1 MGSLYIIVDNNKV
14 VMYILVGQ
22 KYRRHL
28 QISNM
33 KSIITLK
40 TQQKLSLINANIFNS
55 SMYTTKVNTII
66 LLFIIHLTTLED

>member
-66 LLFIIHLTTLED
+66 LLFIIH

>member
-22 KYRRHL
+22 KYKRHL

-33 KSIITLK
+33 KSINTLK

-66 LLFIIHLTTLED
+66 LLFIIH

>member
-22 KYRRHL
+22 KYSRHL

-33 KSIITLK
+33 KSIDSTK
-40 TQQKLSLINANIFNS
+40 AFINKCQYF
-55 SMYTTKVNTII
+55 
-66 LLFIIHLTTLED
+66 

>member
-33 KSIITLK
+33 KSVITLK

-66 LLFIIHLTTLED
+66 LLFIIH

>member
-1 MGSLYIIVDNNKV
+1 V
-14 VMYILVGQ
+14 VMYILAGQ
-22 KYRRHL
+22 KYKRHL

-66 LLFIIHLTTLED
+66 LLFIIH

>member
-33 KSIITLK
+33 KSIIK

-66 LLFIIHLTTLED
+66 LLFIIH

>member
-1 MGSLYIIVDNNKV
+1 
-14 VMYILVGQ
+14 MYILVGQ
-22 KYRRHL
+22 KYKRHL

-66 LLFIIHLTTLED
+66 LLFIIH

>member
-22 KYRRHL
+22 KYKRHL

-33 KSIITLK
+33 KSIITLE

-66 LLFIIHLTTLED
+66 LLFIIH

>member
-22 KYRRHL
+22 KYKRHL

-33 KSIITLK
+33 KSIIITLK

-66 LLFIIHLTTLED
+66 LLFIIH

>member
-22 KYRRHL
+22 KYKRHL

-40 TQQKLSLINANIFNS
+40 TQQKLSLINANIL
-55 SMYTTKVNTII
+55 TAACT
-66 LLFIIHLTTLED
+66 LLK

>member
-1 MGSLYIIVDNNKV
+1 
-14 VMYILVGQ
+14 MYILVGQ
-22 KYRRHL
+22 KYKRHL

-33 KSIITLK
+33 KSINTLK

-66 LLFIIHLTTLED
+66 LLFIIH

>member
-22 KYRRHL
+22 KYKRHL

-66 LLFIIHLTTLED
+66 LLFIIH